1 MGKLVGT
8 RLGRSIVTFSVAFAV
23 AIPVAQAAGSTVLP
37 SSPAPRTIRADLAA
51 QPIVGPTTPLAPV
64 PHVFSDAVAKVSFD
78 PPAGWVRGPDTALN
92 PVSDPAEPVFELVRY
107 QVRLGDPTLYAQPI
121 PVTSG
126 LIADAGAV
134 ISIGLAREGSEV
146 ADLDV
151 DPRTERDAVRTA
163 DGFYVLNEER
173 TYEGLHIFT
182 RYLIARTTERRIVL
196 RAVTPADDWSA
207 AGPLVIAALDSFH
220 ASVDVANAPAAP
232 PPAPIVVAAAPVPQ
246 IVTAV
251 VDPSLAIRQD
261 IIARATA
268 MLGTPYVWGGNRPN
282 AGLDCGAYVS
292 AAFGI
297 PWHTT
302 DALWQ
307 ITEVIA
313 KDELRAGD
321 VMNLT
326 TGRDPE
332 GFGHVRMFDAWA
344 NAAHTLVWVYEE
356 TPPRAVHRVIAYDQ
370 RYQPLRLT
378 GLSGA
383 GEARLVPA
391 PAADPEPR
399 FAPSPSRGARP
410 AAPAPAERP
419 ERPVRTP
426 RPAATPRPLATPRP
440 ATPRP
445 AVTPRPTLRVV
456 QFPTPVPIPAPT
468 ARR

>member
-23 AIPVAQAAGSTVLP
+23 AIPVAQAAGSTVQP
-37 SSPAPRTIRADLAA
+37 SSPTPRTVRADVAA
-51 QPIVGPTTPLAPV
+51 QPVVGPATPLAPV
-64 PHVFSDAVAKVSFD
+64 PHVFSDPVAKVSFD
-78 PPAGWVRGPDTALN
+78 PPAGWLRGPDTALN
-92 PVSDPAEPVFELVRY
+92 PVSDPAEPVLELVRY

-126 LIADAGAV
+126 LIADAGAI
-134 ISIGLAREGSEV
+134 ISIGLARQGSEV

-163 DGFYVLNEER
+163 DGFYLLNEER
-173 TYEGLHIFT
+173 IYEGLHVFT
-182 RYLIARTTERRIVL
+182 RYLLARTTERRIVL

-207 AGPLVIAALDSFH
+207 IGPLVIAALDSFH
-220 ASVDVANAPAAP
+220 ASDDVANAPAAP
-232 PPAPIVVAAAPVPQ
+232 PPAPIVVAAVPAEPSAV
-246 IVTAV
+246 IVDA
-251 VDPSLAIRQD
+251 SLAIRAD

-292 AAFGI
+292 AALGM

-307 ITEVIA
+307 ITVAIG

-332 GFGHVRMFDAWA
+332 GYGHVRMFDAWA

-356 TPPRAVHRVIAYDQ
+356 TPPRAVHRVITYDQ

-399 FAPSPSRGARP
+399 FEPGPSRNARP
-410 AAPAPAERP
+410 AAPAQS

-426 RPAATPRPLATPRP
+426 RPVATPRPFATPRPIVTPRP

-445 AVTPRPTLRVV
+445 TLRVV
-456 QFPTPVPIPAPT
+456 PFPTPAPT